1 MNSRSLGR
9 LLNVPFIASLIVFA
23 LVIPTTAMWYQS
35 LRVDVTVSLGDSSW
49 GITSY
54 KGMKTIQ
61 YGHCGCNFTACKG
74 LDDDEM
80 ILSNN
85 KHSLTVQINTTQE
98 GACGSCGCSGH
109 THHNGN
115 VTGLWVGLVIKNEG
129 SIPLKMSYVSVEV
142 ISSDEPENWEM
153 TTYVYPQF
161 HDGVGNKPFW
171 GAVNCS
177 IMPYPGY
184 TSLPTPLNQDYKTVA
199 WIHIEFNGSGTYE
212 FKVTPVLESF
222 NT

>member
-1 MNSRSLGR
+1 MNSRSLRR
-9 LLNVPFIASLIVFA
+9 LLNVPFIASLIVIA
-23 LVIPTTAMWYQS
+23 LVIPTTAMWYQG
-35 LRVDVTVSLGDSSW
+35 LRVNVRVSLGDDSW

-54 KGMKTIQ
+54 KGIRTIQ
-61 YGHCGCNFTACKG
+61 YSHCGCNFTVCKG
-74 LDDDEM
+74 LGNDEM

-85 KHSLTVQINTTQE
+85 TRSLTVRVNTTQE
-98 GACGSCGCSGH
+98 SACGNCGCNGC

-115 VTGLWVGLVIKNEG
+115 VTGLWIGLVIKNEG
-129 SIPLKMSYVSVEV
+129 SIPLKISHVSVE
-142 ISSDEPENWEM
+142 ISSSEEPENWGI

-171 GAVNCS
+171 GAVNCL

-184 TSLPTPLNQDYKTVA
+184 TSLPVTLNPGYKTVA

-212 FKVTPVLESF
+212 FKVTPVLKVF